1 MDEIKVPM
9 VVVLKDTKMKNYP
22 VALHLVKKI
31 EGGAAITSDLSS
43 EKKVSY
49 KDALGCDYP
58 EDVIFSNYKEFSLPH
73 SVILKPE
80 FLADKNNMLPEA
92 LNINGMVKIDM
103 ISDIPEIPSERKSV
117 FVTYICSGRTCTW
130 DIDLVAERYII

>member
-1 MDEIKVPM
+1 MGEIKVPM

-22 VALHLVKKI
+22 VALHLVEKI
-31 EGGAAITSDLSS
+31 EGAASISGLSS

-49 KDALGCDYP
+49 KDAWGCDYP
-58 EDVIFSNYKEFSLPH
+58 EDVISSNYKEFSLPH

-80 FLADKNNMLPEA
+80 FLKDKDNILPES
-92 LNINGMVKIDM
+92 LNIDGMVEIDM
-103 ISDIPEIPSERKSV
+103 ISDIPEIPSKRKSV